1 MIGDIQSSET
11 IQSHNPKY
19 IFPLSEPLIITHC
32 ILLQSVP
39 NLYAPS
45 HVLPSELQ
53 PDLRSLQLDT
63 EPLPADLTAY
73 DLITDGDMEQL
84 SLEIEKERSKQWKC
98 VLETTLFLSSFLYYV
113 PQLACC
119 YCTYRSPVKSVI
131 LPLAEVVMFLCVM

>member
-1 MIGDIQSSET
+1 MY
-11 IQSHNPKY
+11 Y
-19 IFPLSEPLIITHC
+19 ILF
-32 ILLQSVP
+32 QSVP

-84 SLEIEKERSKQWKC
+84 SLEIEKERSKQWQC
-98 VLETTLFLSSFLYYV
+98 LLETTHFLSSYF
-113 PQLACC
+113 
-119 YCTYRSPVKSVI
+119 TYLSWPAITVYTVLLLKV
-131 LPLAEVVMFLCVM
+131 